1 MIFIFTA
8 WLGKAWLGK
17 ARQGTAWQGKGVIRS
32 LKNGIIL
39 KQM

>member
-17 ARQGTAWQGKGVIRS
+17 AGQGTAWQGKGVIRS

>member
-1 MIFIFTA
+1 MIFIF
-8 WLGKAWLGK
+8 KAWHGMARPGE

>member
-1 MIFIFTA
+1 MIFIFKA

-17 ARQGTAWQGKGVIRS
+17 AGQGTAWQGKGVIRS